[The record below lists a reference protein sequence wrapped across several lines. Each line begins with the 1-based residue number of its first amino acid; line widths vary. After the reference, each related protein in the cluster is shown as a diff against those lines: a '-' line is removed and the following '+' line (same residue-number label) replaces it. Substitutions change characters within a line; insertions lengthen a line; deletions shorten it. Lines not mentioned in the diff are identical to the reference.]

1 MGAGDLVLLKAGGA
15 LSGTV
20 QGDQFTV
27 NTTAGQSQTLKRTDI
42 AFMSFG
48 DKSDQV
54 GLMTGDVVTG
64 SVQVDS
70 LSITLPTA
78 AQITLQKAQIATTVF
93 KLNIPGEG
101 REGGQGGPPSQQ
113 GRQQVFKLFRS
124 LMSQNLFQ
132 FFAKSLTSYD
142 LASFSNHQVLSG
154 KIVNQQIIFK
164 SALFGTLTFKASDV
178 ARIELTQS
186 ASSTPDFI
194 TMKTG
199 DRLTGTLD
207 DANAIQF
214 QPVALTDNQGQ
225 PVTLTLKHGDVSE
238 FVFRLPA
245 SAFGGGRGPGFQ
257 GGPGH

>member
-1 MGAGDLVLLKAGGA
+1 MQQRVRSISLALLIGLLFLGGFVSALAQAQQNPTPPSGAPGARQSLGTFFEAMGAGDLVLLKAGGA

-78 AQITLQKAQIATTVF
+78 AQITLQKAQIETTVF

-101 REGGQGGPPSQQ
+101 R
-113 GRQQVFKLFRS
+113 
-124 LMSQNLFQ
+124 
-132 FFAKSLTSYD
+132 
-142 LASFSNHQVLSG
+142 
-154 KIVNQQIIFK
+154 
-164 SALFGTLTFKASDV
+164 
-178 ARIELTQS
+178 
-186 ASSTPDFI
+186 
-194 TMKTG
+194 
-199 DRLTGTLD
+199 
-207 DANAIQF
+207 
-214 QPVALTDNQGQ
+214 
-225 PVTLTLKHGDVSE
+225 
-238 FVFRLPA
+238 
-245 SAFGGGRGPGFQ
+245 
-257 GGPGH
+257 